1 MISNRSLP
9 TDTVLPHIE
18 YQDLEEAL
26 AWLGNAFGFV
36 EHYRYGDPIRGAQVK
51 AGDAWIMLNQAEADS
66 VSPKRLGSGS
76 MSLTIFIEDLEAHFE
91 RAKSAGVAIL
101 EELHE
106 TVYGELQYAAGDLDG
121 GRWIFSRHSRDL
133 SPDEWG
139 ATVSHAAAPAVQI
152 SPMLAVSDADA
163 AVDFYQKAFG
173 AEVLWR
179 IGDDHIVA
187 GLMIHGARFFLAS
200 EAPSSGTRSPNVAG
214 FTTVRIELFVD
225 DPESVHRQAV
235 LAGAKFRNP
244 VIEHAHQTI
253 GPRPIRR
260 MLQGDV
266 VDPFGHLW
274 LIGKILE

>member
-9 TDTVLPHIE
+9 TDTVLPHIA
-18 YQDLEEAL
+18 YQNLEEAIE
-26 AWLGNAFGFV
+26 WLGNAFGFV
-36 EHYRYGDPIRGAQVK
+36 EHYRYGNPLSGAQLK
-51 AGDAWIMLNQAEADS
+51 AGGAWIMLKQAESDGAS
-66 VSPKRLGSGS
+66 SKRRGSGS

-91 RAKSAGVAIL
+91 RAKSAGVVIL

-106 TVYGELQYAAGDLDG
+106 TMYGELQYAAEDLYG

-139 ATVSHAAAPAVQI
+139 ATVSHAAEPAVQI

-163 AVDFYQKAFG
+163 AIDFYQKAFG

-179 IGDDHIVA
+179 IGDDPIVA
-187 GLMIHGARFFLAS
+187 GLMVRGARFFLAG
-200 EAPSSGTRSPNVAG
+200 EAPESGTRSPNVAG

-244 VIEHAHQTI
+244 VIEHSHETI